1 MAGSALPSVIY
12 WRYGGPVFILEEQRV
27 SVAVVATSD
36 TQKAACCHGRGF
48 ANSSTNTDWLALDV
62 WTLDVICFSIGLD
75 GPRHMCAPHQGA
87 RKSQAKYLKITE
99 HTKHTPVDPGRTLL

>member
-1 MAGSALPSVIY
+1 MYRSQLLRHQAHRRQHVAMA
-12 WRYGGPVFILEEQRV
+12 
-27 SVAVVATSD
+27 
-36 TQKAACCHGRGF
+36 RGF
-48 ANSSTNTDWLALDV
+48 ANSSTNTDWLAPDV
-62 WTLDVICFSIGLD
+62 WTLDVIFFLIGLD